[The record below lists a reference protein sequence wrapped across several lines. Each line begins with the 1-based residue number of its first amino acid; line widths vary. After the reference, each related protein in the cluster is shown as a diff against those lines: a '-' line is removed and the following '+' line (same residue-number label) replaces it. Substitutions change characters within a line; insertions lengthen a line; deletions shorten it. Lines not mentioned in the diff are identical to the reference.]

1 MSRPTSKT
9 RIALSLVETIVVTGL
24 ISTVFLLVVGLIP
37 SFKLANRRAGMELQ
51 ASSIAQSTLEVSRA
65 TKFDDLV
72 DSTSNI
78 KLDGVDYTQVVTVTP
93 SPSGLTKTVVV
104 RLSWTWKEKTF
115 ELTRESIVCRIPRA

>member
-1 MSRPTSKT
+1 
-9 RIALSLVETIVVTGL
+9 
-24 ISTVFLLVVGLIP
+24 
-37 SFKLANRRAGMELQ
+37 MELQ